1 MSLFDAIRV
10 PNVITYKVAP
20 SRRRLRWL
28 AISAIVSVAA
38 FIGICAAVA
47 YGIRHSDREEASQRA
62 KCLADGG
69 RIVPVHGGKYD
80 AWICDLPRNVEV
92 QP

>member
-1 MSLFDAIRV
+1 MSLFKSM
-10 PNVITYKVAP
+10 PGVITYKAAP

-28 AISAIVSVAA
+28 AISSVAA
-38 FIGICAAVA
+38 GAMLVLAVAAVIYVA
-47 YGIRHSDREEASQRA
+47 LRQGRQDDSQRA

-92 QP
+92 RP

>member
-1 MSLFDAIRV
+1 MKFGAFEAFYLLSGVVVVLMIVVGLSSMAKRD
-10 PNVITYKVAP
+10 
-20 SRRRLRWL
+20 SRR
-28 AISAIVSVAA
+28 
-38 FIGICAAVA
+38 
-47 YGIRHSDREEASQRA
+47 EADQRA

>member
-1 MSLFDAIRV
+1 MRV
-10 PNVITYKVAP
+10 PVIIQARWQWPSLIGAVA
-20 SRRRLRWL
+20 L
-28 AISAIVSVAA
+28 AIGAAASVYSVTR
-38 FIGICAAVA
+38 AV
-47 YGIRHSDREEASQRA
+47 DRSREDDRAVRA